1 MYFCFSPPLMY
12 IPCFWFK
19 FIIFKMLPT
28 LWKYPKERKG
38 LDSSHI
44 TIKLSTGAIPVVFTF
59 LPYVI

>member
-1 MYFCFSPPLMY
+1 
-12 IPCFWFK
+12 
-19 FIIFKMLPT
+19 MLPT

-38 LDSSHI
+38 LDPSHI

>member
-1 MYFCFSPPLMY
+1 
-12 IPCFWFK
+12 
-19 FIIFKMLPT
+19 MLPT